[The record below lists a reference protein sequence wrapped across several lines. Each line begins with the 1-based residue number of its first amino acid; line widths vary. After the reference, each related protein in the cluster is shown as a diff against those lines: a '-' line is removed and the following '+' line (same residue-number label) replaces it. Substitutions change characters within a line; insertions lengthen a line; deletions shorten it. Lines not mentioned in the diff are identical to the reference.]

1 MKATMR
7 SLMMPVSLLAMAV
20 LPAEPAAAQEA
31 APDAEP
37 PGRPTSARTGALEAG
52 ATVLQRDAP
61 ADALNVYL
69 VGFHPLKDEPAHQ
82 FEAHHFCNQ
91 VNEDFMQCVLFD
103 GNTAEARLNGVEYIV
118 SARLFEKLPEA
129 ERTHWH
135 PHNGE
140 ILSAQLVAP
149 GIPAFAEHE
158 LMKGKIN
165 SYGKTWHTWNTG
177 SGGSGDALPVGAPRL
192 AWSFN
197 RFGEA
202 DPALIE
208 ARDRALGVDTEERR
222 RGREDLIP
230 LAEPQHGVDALQ
242 GRFSGP
248 TRPIPG
254 VEPARDDSR

>member
-1 MKATMR
+1 
-7 SLMMPVSLLAMAV
+7 
-20 LPAEPAAAQEA
+20 
-31 APDAEP
+31 
-37 PGRPTSARTGALEAG
+37 
-52 ATVLQRDAP
+52 QRDAP

-91 VNEDFMQCVLFD
+91 VNEDFMQCALFD
-103 GNTAEARLNGVEYIV
+103 GNTADARLSGVEYIV
-118 SARLFEKLPEA
+118 SARLFEQLPEA
-129 ERTHWH
+129 ERAHWH

-140 ILSAQLVAP
+140 ILSGQLVAP
-149 GIPAFAEHE
+149 GIPAIAEHE

-177 SGGSGDALPVGAPRL
+177 SGGSGDPLPVGEPRL

-202 DPALIE
+202 DPGLIE

-222 RGREDLIP
+222 RGREDLVP
-230 LAEPQHGVDALQ
+230 LAEPQHGVDA
-242 GRFSGP
+242 
-248 TRPIPG
+248 
-254 VEPARDDSR
+254 